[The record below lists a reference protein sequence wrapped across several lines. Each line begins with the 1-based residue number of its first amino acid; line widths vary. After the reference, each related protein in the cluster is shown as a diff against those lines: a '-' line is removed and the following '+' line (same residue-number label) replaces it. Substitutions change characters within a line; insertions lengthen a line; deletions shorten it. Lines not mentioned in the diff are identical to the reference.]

1 MHELTHLHTH
11 VLTYARTSTL
21 DTRRRTYRLMD
32 ASEGERGMASR
43 MVLFVCVCAMG
54 FVCTGGV
61 GVSVSVSLG
70 ALCLCVHLSFTPCLC
85 CRAQSVRDTDSLSL
99 FLCRLPILPPP
110 PNQPYTSPPPFMC
123 PQDQSVDRANPS
135 LETCKD
141 SSKITSCQ
149 WQYTVELERGPFESL
164 YWIGVCVIG

>member
-1 MHELTHLHTH
+1 
-11 VLTYARTSTL
+11 
-21 DTRRRTYRLMD
+21 
-32 ASEGERGMASR
+32 MASR

-149 WQYTVELERGPFESL
+149 WQYTVEFERGPFESL
-164 YWIGVCVIG
+164 YWIGVCVCVCVCVCVRVCVRVRVCVCV